1 MNANSNKTPTKLAK
15 VIALAE
21 MSNREIV
28 AEYRQ
33 KAKRQTAI
41 CDEMIADGA
50 GHLTPSMMRADPNVH
65 PLAHEDNMLRD
76 RLQLLL
82 VEAGLRHGPGLF
94 SVESLVASQG
104 GSYRRS
110 KS

>member
-1 MNANSNKTPTKLAK
+1 MNTSMKLAK
-15 VIALAE
+15 TAEVAE

-28 AEYRQ
+28 AEYRRRTQ
-33 KAKRQTAI
+33 RQTGI

-50 GHLTPSMMRADPNVH
+50 GHLTPSMMRDNPNVH
-65 PLAHEDNMLRD
+65 PLAREDNMLRD
-76 RLQLLL
+76 RLRLLG
-82 VEAGLRHGPGLF
+82 VEADLRYGPGLF
-94 SVESLVASQG
+94 GIESLLSQG